1 METVL
6 LVEDEDAVRS
16 TIRRVLER
24 LGYTVLEAKDSEEAV
39 CIALEDTRID
49 LLLTDVVLPKVS
61 GPELA
66 LALRRTRPAL
76 SVLFTTGYVGEN
88 EALDRAVA
96 LGARVLA
103 KPFGLDEL
111 AREVVC
117 ALHLNMTCP

>member
-6 LVEDEDAVRS
+6 LVEDEDVVRS
-16 TIRRVLER
+16 TMRRVLER
-24 LGYTVLEAKDSEEAV
+24 LGYTVLEAKDSEEAF
-39 CIALEDTRID
+39 CIAAEGTRID

-66 LALRRTRPAL
+66 LALKRERPGL
-76 SVLFTTGYVGEN
+76 SVLFTTGYVGDN
-88 EALDRAVA
+88 EVLDRAVA

-117 ALHLNMTCP
+117 ALHFNIACP